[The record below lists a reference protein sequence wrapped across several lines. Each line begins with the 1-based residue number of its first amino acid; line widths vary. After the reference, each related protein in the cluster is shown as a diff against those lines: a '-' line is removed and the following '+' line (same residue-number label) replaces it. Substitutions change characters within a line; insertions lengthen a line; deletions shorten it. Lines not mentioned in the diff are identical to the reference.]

1 MNSEHVE
8 ITGTSEREIEDSLRS
23 GFYKIFETENKKRVA
38 QGNRADADEDERL
51 EQLKLDEIDV
61 KNNKKSSSTRESIKR
76 FLVKLFG
83 GVSNKKISKK
93 NFVDN
98 KKSRILMVSSS
109 TLLIIVRDEGLVKL
123 FLSLSTYCD
132 IIIGSGV
139 NPELK
144 GRLAKEIV
152 NFCKLGRDSN

>member
-51 EQLKLDEIDV
+51 EQVKLDEIDV
-61 KNNKKSSSTRESIKR
+61 KNNQKSSTKESIKR
-76 FLVKLFG
+76 FLLKLFG
-83 GVSNKKISKK
+83 GVNNKKISKK
-93 NFVDN
+93 NFVDS

-132 IIIGSGV
+132 IIIGSGI

-144 GRLAKEIV
+144 GRLAKEVV